1 MPSMPSLNLA
11 ALVCA
16 GALTLGAVPGLARA
30 ELAICTTPQRPDC
43 PSALPSPAGGEFTFS
58 RLIFADNQEAID
70 NLGDRIGYPHWQ
82 ADCSESEPH
91 FIAAMKRLT
100 LLDTNEASQS
110 ISLLDE
116 RVFDYPMLYIVE
128 AGFASFSQPEADTLR
143 EYLLRGGFL
152 LVDDFHGSY
161 QYEQFER
168 WMGQVFPERDIVDI
182 PASHEIF
189 NVHFAIDEFI
199 QIPGLRALCLNPG
212 ETWELPIMKSSA
224 VRESNASRQQPRW
237 RGVLDDEGRVMA
249 IVNWNMDPRRRL
261 GARRHGRVQ
270 RALHRHRLPPRR
282 QLRPLRHDALGSDRA
297 WSDPRR
303 RVAIILRARTAA
315 PCFSGTAAP
324 ARAPPRATAPRGA
337 TPTAPR
343 PPAAAR

>member
-1 MPSMPSLNLA
+1 MSSHTSRRRAARPPVARSRAPARAPLA
-11 ALVCA
+11 GTLACA
-16 GALTLGAVPGLARA
+16 GALALAALPGLASA

-43 PSALPSPAGGEFTFS
+43 PSALPGIADGEFTFS

-100 LLDTNEASQS
+100 LLDTNEDSQS

-116 RVFDYPMLYIVE
+116 RVFDFPLLYIVE
-128 AGFASFSQPEADTLR
+128 AGFASFSQVEADTLR

-168 WMGQVFPERDIVDI
+168 WMGQVFPAREIVDI
-182 PASHEIF
+182 PSDHEIF

-212 ETWELPIMKSSA
+212 ETWELPIMKSAA

-237 RGVLDDEGRVMA
+237 RGVMDDEGRVMA
-249 IVNWNMDPRRRL
+249 IVNWNMDLGDAWEHADMEEYSALYTATAYRL
-261 GARRHGRVQ
+261 GVNYVIYGMTH
-270 RALHRHRLPPRR
+270 
-282 QLRPLRHDALGSDRA
+282 
-297 WSDPRR
+297 
-303 RVAIILRARTAA
+303 
-315 PCFSGTAAP
+315 
-324 ARAPPRATAPRGA
+324 
-337 TPTAPR
+337 
-343 PPAAAR
+343 